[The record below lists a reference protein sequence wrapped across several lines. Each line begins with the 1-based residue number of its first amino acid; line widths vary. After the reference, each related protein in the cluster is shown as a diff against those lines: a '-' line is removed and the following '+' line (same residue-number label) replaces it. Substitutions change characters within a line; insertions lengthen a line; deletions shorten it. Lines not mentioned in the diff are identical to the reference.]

1 MQLKKFLISTLKDL
15 ITRLESDECKLSD
28 QIIFDI
34 MEFAQKCNDEQKPL
48 TKSEVAEM
56 LHCTTKT
63 IERMISDG
71 RFPNGRKRVGHKTLY
86 WTLYDVKQYISST
99 KSRK

>member
-1 MQLKKFLISTLKDL
+1 MYLDNPSWVRSIFLKYVLLSTCDAEPISNHLQWNT
-15 ITRLESDECKLSD
+15 
-28 QIIFDI
+28 
-34 MEFAQKCNDEQKPL
+34 L

-63 IERMISDG
+63 IERMINDG

-86 WTLYDVKQYISST
+86 WTLYDVKQYSNST
-99 KSRK
+99 KSCK